1 MIARTL
7 SFGSP
12 GRLFVRDEQLVYEDK
27 NNERRTF
34 PIEDLGFVLIESE
47 QITLSATC
55 LRKLSESNVATI
67 ICNATHT
74 PSAQLFP
81 FAAHSTSQET
91 VSAQL
96 AASDAVQGRLW
107 RQIVRQKI
115 LNQASLLELLNAPS
129 EGRRL
134 RTLANEVKNRDPAN
148 CEAQAARVYFQTLM
162 PPHVIRDPDGAWPNA
177 PLNYGYAILRAAVA
191 RALVGSGLL
200 CLKGIHHHNRY
211 NPFCL
216 ADDIMEPY
224 RPFVDQYVLGKVK
237 PFDVPLQELTQ
248 PMRARLLQMLTCD
261 VKMGNLKRP
270 LMVALSYTT
279 ASLSRYYRGET
290 DKLVLPSFLE

>member
-55 LRKLSESNVATI
+55 LRKLAESNVATI

-134 RTLANEVKNRDPAN
+134 RPLANEVKNRDPAN

>member
-1 MIARTL
+1 MIARTI

-55 LRKLSESNVATI
+55 LRKLAESNVATI

-216 ADDIMEPY
+216 ADDIMDPY

>member
-12 GRLFVRDEQLVYEDK
+12 GRLFVRDEQLVYENK

-55 LRKLSESNVATI
+55 LRKLAESNVATI

>member
-55 LRKLSESNVATI
+55 LRKLAESNVATI